1 MKTETREAGVMQHQK
16 NPQIHTV
23 FFESASVRRSH
34 RGAAG
39 ALARVE
45 A

>member
-16 NPQIHTV
+16 NPQIHAV
-23 FFESASVRRSH
+23 FCDSAAVRRSH

-39 ALARVE
+39 ALARAE